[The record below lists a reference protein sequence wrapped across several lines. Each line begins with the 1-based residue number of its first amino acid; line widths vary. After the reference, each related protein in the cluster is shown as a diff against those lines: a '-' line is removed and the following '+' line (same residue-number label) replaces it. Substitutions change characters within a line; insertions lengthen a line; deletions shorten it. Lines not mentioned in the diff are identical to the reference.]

1 MFTNWRIRNTSS
13 LTMLIFGI
21 LAFVFGL
28 VGLLSPETVLS
39 VTSMEVLPHTE
50 RALGDY
56 TLTFITAASMASVN
70 MGVYYVLA
78 SLNNMKTFYRWTV
91 PFRVLT
97 FTIFTLAVVKG
108 IAPSGFLGVGIWEL
122 VGAIATGLA
131 LWSEA
136 KKAAETK

>member
-50 RALGDY
+50 RVPGDY

-78 SLNNMKTFYRWTV
+78 SLNNLTIFYRWTV
-91 PFRVLT
+91 PFLVLT
-97 FTIFTLAVVKG
+97 FTVFTLAVING
-108 IAPSGFLGVGIWEL
+108 IAPVGFLGVGIWEL
-122 VGAIATGLA
+122 VGALATGLA
-131 LWSEA
+131 LAYEA
-136 KKAAETK
+136 KRGT

>member
-1 MFTNWRIRNTSS
+1 
-13 LTMLIFGI
+13 MLIFGI

-50 RALGDY
+50 RVPGDY

-97 FTIFTLAVVKG
+97 FTVFTLAVVKG

-136 KKAAETK
+136 KKAAEPK

>member
-1 MFTNWRIRNTSS
+1 
-13 LTMLIFGI
+13 MLIFGI

-97 FTIFTLAVVKG
+97 FTVFTLAVVKG